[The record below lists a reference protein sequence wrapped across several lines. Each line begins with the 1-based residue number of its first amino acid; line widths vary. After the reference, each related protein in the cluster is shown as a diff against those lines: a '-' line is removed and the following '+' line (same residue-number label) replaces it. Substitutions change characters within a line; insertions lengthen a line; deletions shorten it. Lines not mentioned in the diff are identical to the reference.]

1 MRLLPFRPQHVGLL
15 LLQPQQAKTISFNVS
30 GYLESI
36 AAAGFCYS
44 AEIDGQLVACAG
56 VADIGFNTGQLW
68 AFVGA
73 GAGRHM
79 VVLDRAVRRLLS
91 LRSFRRI
98 QASTEADFKQGCRW
112 LEMLDFQSEGLMRKY
127 GPDGADHI
135 RYARI

>member
-1 MRLLPFRPQHVGLL
+1 
-15 LLQPQQAKTISFNVS
+15 
-30 GYLESI
+30 
-36 AAAGFCYS
+36 
-44 AEIDGQLVACAG
+44 
-56 VADIGFNTGQLW
+56 
-68 AFVGA
+68 
-73 GAGRHM
+73 M

-98 QASTEADFKQGCRW
+98 EASTEADFKQGCRW